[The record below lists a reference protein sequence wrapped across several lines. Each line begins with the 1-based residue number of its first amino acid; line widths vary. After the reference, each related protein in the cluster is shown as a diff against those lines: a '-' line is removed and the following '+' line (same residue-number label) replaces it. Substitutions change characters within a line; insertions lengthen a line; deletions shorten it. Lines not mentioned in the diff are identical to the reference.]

1 MKNFTTFAIPAIFAF
16 AWCEA
21 SALPADISVTPEP
34 GAELEE
40 ISGFTINCGWLEK
53 KIGGDKA
60 DLLINGKAYAADLDL
75 VNYDELKFTL
85 RTPVTSSGTY
95 SVIIPE
101 NTFLMGWEGDPSPV
115 VEFSYIVKNDN
126 GGGDEPGRDE
136 IQNVVPEGYT
146 FSPSAGTE
154 VPVLASFSVTATNEM
169 FLTPASRKSAITV
182 NGTPVD
188 AVACTSGDLGNTL
201 TWNLAKPIN
210 TPGTYTVYI
219 PQGTFYGYSEED
231 NDTFL
236 VSVKVIGGDLPEPV
250 YFDGEV
256 VSDPVSGSSVGQLDK
271 IAVKYPKLTSAYV
284 GPEAGAIVVT
294 DKSGNSVDAPYT
306 LTPDPDDFNEAHV
319 VWLDFTTPVSAPG
332 EYTISF
338 PARCF
343 EIAKYPDNW
352 YSAPFELNFTVSDDV
367 AIDEVGADLPEGVV
381 EYFTVGGAR
390 IYAPVSSGIYLRRSG
405 SKVEKIIIR

>member
-1 MKNFTTFAIPAIFAF
+1 MKNFTSLALSAVFAF
-16 AWCEA
+16 VWCDA
-21 SALPADISVTPEP
+21 SALPADISVSPEP
-34 GAELEE
+34 DTELEQ
-40 ISGFTINCGWLEK
+40 ISGFTITSGWLEK
-53 KIGGDKA
+53 KLGGDKA
-60 DLLINGKAYAADLDL
+60 DLLINGKTYTADLDL

-85 RTPVTSSGTY
+85 ETPVTSSGTY

-101 NTFLMGWEGDPSPV
+101 NSFLLGWEGDPSPV

-136 IQNVVPEGYT
+136 IQNVVPQGYSFT
-146 FSPSAGTE
+146 PAAGTE
-154 VPVLASFSVTATNEM
+154 IPVLASFSVTASDEM

-210 TPGTYTVYI
+210 TPGTYTIYI
-219 PQGTFYGYSEED
+219 PEGTFYGYSEVD
-231 NDTFL
+231 NATFL
-236 VSVKVIGGDLPEPV
+236 VSVKVLGGDLPEPV

-256 VSDPVSGSSVGQLDK
+256 TSDPASGSVVKQLDK

-284 GPEAGAIVVT
+284 GPEAAGIVVS
-294 DKSGNSVDAPYT
+294 DANGEVEAPYT
-306 LTPDPDDFNEAHV
+306 LTPDEDDFNEAHV
-319 VWLDFTTPVSAPG
+319 VWLEFATPISAEG
-332 EYTISF
+332 DYTISF

-343 EIAKYPDNW
+343 EIAKYPNNW
-352 YSAPFELNFTVSDDV
+352 YSAPFTLGFTVSADA
-367 AIDEVGADLPEGVV
+367 AISEVGADLPEGAI

-390 IYAPVSSGIYLRRSG
+390 ISAPVSAGIYLRRCG
-405 SKVEKIIIR
+405 SKVEKIVIR